1 MVFRRAPV
9 ERVNRH
15 SQMTGFPSSIV
26 RPSGFVEN
34 VAAGGP
40 PSEWIEAD
48 GANCYTAVQN
58 SSER

>member
-1 MVFRRAPV
+1 VFRRAPV

-40 PSEWIEAD
+40 PRGVGVTSVEAD
-48 GANCYTAVQN
+48 AFALDPRITGV
-58 SSER
+58 